1 MFPVRRGQQKR
12 EPDMS
17 LTEQIDVEVVVVGGG
32 VMGASAAW
40 SLARC
45 GVSVALIERYEP
57 GHRHG
62 ASHGATRNF
71 NPAYA
76 EPHYLELLNRA
87 HTLWR
92 ELEDDSSDVLLDEIG
107 FIDRGSRPAAPG
119 SDDDRAGAFDSEEL
133 PAAVA
138 QERWP
143 LLRFDDTV
151 RFFPRGG
158 RLYADRTVN
167 ALHRQTAAHGGIV
180 RHGLRVTD
188 LTPRADHEVSV
199 SALGA
204 EGEAVSIKA
213 RRVIVAAGAWTQK
226 LLGAHLPLPPLV
238 VTQEQPAH
246 FSVRPEFAAAAEL
259 LPSFNHRSAAIGG
272 EWWPSGIYGMHTPG
286 EGIKVGWHGVGPVTD
301 PDQRSFT
308 ADPDQLEQLREY
320 VRQWVPG
327 ADAETAVD
335 ISCTYT
341 TTPDSGFILDG
352 SGPIVVGAGFSG
364 HGFKFAPAVGEV
376 LAKLALGSAQAA
388 PQFSLASARILR

>member
-1 MFPVRRGQQKR
+1 MP
-12 EPDMS
+12 P
-17 LTEQIDVEVVVVGGG
+17 TEQIDVEVVVVGGG

-40 SLARC
+40 SLARG

-76 EPHYLELLNRA
+76 EPHYLELLHRA

-92 ELEDDSSDVLLDEIG
+92 ELEDDAGDVLLEEIG
-107 FIDRGSRPAAPG
+107 FIDRGSRPALPG
-119 SDDDRAGAFDSEEL
+119 SDDAPKGAFTSEEL
-133 PAAVA
+133 PADVA

-158 RLYADRTVN
+158 RLHADRTVA
-167 ALHRQTAAHGGIV
+167 ALHRQAAAHGAIV
-180 RHGLRVTD
+180 RHGLRATD
-188 LTPRADHEVSV
+188 ITPRADNKVHVSASTADGEQVSV
-199 SALGA
+199 T
-204 EGEAVSIKA
+204 A
-213 RRVIVAAGAWTQK
+213 RRVIVAAGAWTHK
-226 LLGAHLPLPPLV
+226 LLGSLLPLPRLV

-246 FSVRPEFAAAAEL
+246 FSVRSEYAAAAEL
-259 LPSFNHRSAAIGG
+259 LPSFNHRSAAVGG

-286 EGIKVGWHGVGPVTD
+286 EGIKVGWHGVGPITD

-341 TTPDSGFILDG
+341 TTPDSGFILDR
-352 SGPIVVGAGFSG
+352 SGPIVIGAGFSG

-376 LAKLALGSAQAA
+376 LANLALGTTQAA

>member
-1 MFPVRRGQQKR
+1 
-12 EPDMS
+12 MS
-17 LTEQIDVEVVVVGGG
+17 ATEQIDVEVVVVGGG

-40 SLARC
+40 SLARR

-76 EPHYLELLNRA
+76 EPHYLELLHRA

-92 ELEDDSSDVLLDEIG
+92 ELEDDAGDVLLEEIG
-107 FIDRGSRPAAPG
+107 FIDRGSRPPLPGGEDAPK
-119 SDDDRAGAFDSEEL
+119 GAFTSEEL
-133 PAAVA
+133 PADVA

-158 RLYADRTVN
+158 RLFADRTVE
-167 ALHRQTAAHGGIV
+167 ALHRQAADHGAIV
-180 RHGLRVTD
+180 RHGLRATD
-188 LTPRADHEVSV
+188 ITPRADNEVHVSASTADGEQVSV
-199 SALGA
+199 T
-204 EGEAVSIKA
+204 A
-213 RRVIVAAGAWTQK
+213 RRVIVAAGAWTHK
-226 LLGAHLPLPPLV
+226 LLGARLPLPRLV

-246 FSVRPEFAAAAEL
+246 FSVRREFAAAAEL
-259 LPSFNHRSAAIGG
+259 LPSFNHRSAAVGG

-301 PDQRSFT
+301 PDQRTFR
-308 ADPDQLEQLREY
+308 ADATQLEQLREY

-341 TTPDSGFILDG
+341 TTEDSGFILDR

-376 LAKLALGSAQAA
+376 LANLALGTAQAA
-388 PQFSLASARILR
+388 PQFALSRTRILR

>member
-151 RFFPRGG
+151 RFFPPR
-158 RLYADRTVN
+158 RSPLRRP
-167 ALHRQTAAHGGIV
+167 HRERSASSDGSSRRNRPARSA
-180 RHGLRVTD
+180 RHR
-188 LTPRADHEVSV
+188 PH
-199 SALGA
+199 
-204 EGEAVSIKA
+204 
-213 RRVIVAAGAWTQK
+213 AAG
-226 LLGAHLPLPPLV
+226 
-238 VTQEQPAH
+238 
-246 FSVRPEFAAAAEL
+246 RP
-259 LPSFNHRSAAIGG
+259 
-272 EWWPSGIYGMHTPG
+272 
-286 EGIKVGWHGVGPVTD
+286 
-301 PDQRSFT
+301 
-308 ADPDQLEQLREY
+308 
-320 VRQWVPG
+320 
-327 ADAETAVD
+327 
-335 ISCTYT
+335 
-341 TTPDSGFILDG
+341 
-352 SGPIVVGAGFSG
+352 
-364 HGFKFAPAVGEV
+364 
-376 LAKLALGSAQAA
+376 
-388 PQFSLASARILR
+388 